1 LGYKPILIAPTATT
15 KEKTEMAAVPQI
27 NTTEIEKKHAAYVSD
42 FTHRSELLT
51 KRPINEVTANLAAE
65 LDTDAKRW
73 LDAFDAETKPVKDA
87 LFKAH
92 RIFTSFCAKLAGPAD
107 NARAVARRIVGT
119 YQLEERRK
127 AAAARLEQE
136 RLAREG
142 AECQKQ
148 AEVDARLTEAA
159 DAEKAGNT
167 DLAEFILQE
176 AHDAEEAPAIPNAVP
191 VEAPTR
197 VEGTSVSFKKVGKVE
212 DPVKYLC
219 FLLNVPMT
227 PEMASRRDLVNEAI
241 ASWSQS
247 GINAQLK
254 RGIELQH
261 HGVSVTNEPTV
272 RNLGR

>member
-65 LDTDAKRW
+65 LDT
-73 LDAFDAETKPVKDA
+73 A